1 MLTILSNLLRF
12 GQMTGHTVNCA
23 FQSELTESGSIV
35 FLPEGTHQITASVG
49 GKPKTLTVTVDD
61 RVLASF
67 SEDLARRQESNVR
80 PFAGF
85 DHKAGAASF
94 IPREFR
100 YEPGVGLLLD
110 VEWTSAGRAA
120 IDGRDYSYFSPT
132 FLVSKD
138 GIPTGLTA
146 RGEIGSLVNDPAFEE
161 IPRIAASHTEP
172 TDNPMDHLIELGL
185 VEASCAPHQALETAK
200 AALASLREAAAQVE
214 TVETVEAA
222 NVAKKSAED
231 ELADLKMKYDELE
244 AMNKKLMEDMASKA
258 SSAADAA
265 IEDAVKAGRIAPQDD
280 ATKSFWRSSI
290 IANPDAVKAL
300 NAIPA
305 NPALSGKTVLAGRT
319 EEPPQGPELTGLA
332 RVEAAFKAQSQ
343 S

>member
-1 MLTILSNLLRF
+1 
-12 GQMTGHTVNCA
+12 MTGQTVNCA
-23 FQSELTESGSIV
+23 FQSQLSEASAIV

-94 IPREFR
+94 IPQSFR

-120 IDGRDYSYFSPT
+120 IEGRDYSYFSPT

-138 GIPTGLTA
+138 GIPTGLTT
-146 RGEIGSLVNDPAFEE
+146 RGEVGSLVNDPAFEE
-161 IPRIAASHTEP
+161 IPRIAASHQTAQIE
-172 TDNPMDHLIELGL
+172 MDHLIELGL
-185 VEASCAPHQALETAK
+185 VEASCAPDQALETAK

-214 TVETVEAA
+214 TVEAA

-231 ELADLKMKYDELE
+231 ELADMKVKYNELE
-244 AMNKKLMEDMASKA
+244 AANKKLMDELATKA
-258 SSAADAA
+258 SSAADVA
-265 IEDAVKAGRIAPQDD
+265 IEEAVKAGRIAPQDD

-290 IANPDAVKAL
+290 IANPNAVKAL

-332 RVEAAFKAQSQ
+332 RVEAAFKAQSK

>member
-12 GQMTGHTVNCA
+12 RQMTGLTVNSA
-23 FQSELTESGSIV
+23 FQSELSEAGSIV

-67 SEDLARRQESNVR
+67 ADDLARRMESNVR

-85 DHKAGAASF
+85 DHKPGAASF
-94 IPREFR
+94 IPQAFR
-100 YEPGVGLLLD
+100 YEPGVGLMLD
-110 VEWTSAGRAA
+110 VDWTSAGRAA
-120 IDGRDYSYFSPT
+120 IEGRDYSYFSPT

-138 GIPTGLTA
+138 GIPTGLTT

-161 IPRIAASHTEP
+161 IPRIAASHQE
-172 TDNPMDHLIELGL
+172 TDPMQHLVELGL
-185 VEASCAPHQALETAK
+185 VEASCAPDQALETAK

-214 TVETVEAA
+214 TVEAA
-222 NVAKKSAED
+222 NMAKKSAED
-231 ELADLKMKYDELE
+231 ELEDMRKRNDELE
-244 AMNKKLMEDMASKA
+244 AAYKSLKDEMAAKA
-258 SSAADAA
+258 SASADAA
-265 IEDAVKAGRIAPQDD
+265 IEDAIKAGRIAPQDD
-280 ATKSFWRSSI
+280 ATKAFWRSSI
-290 IANPDAVKAL
+290 TNNPEAVKAL
-300 NAIPA
+300 NAIPV

-319 EEPPQGPELTGLA
+319 EEPPQGPVLTGLA

>member
-1 MLTILSNLLRF
+1 
-12 GQMTGHTVNCA
+12 MTGLTVNSA
-23 FQSELTESGSIV
+23 FQSELSEAGSIV

-67 SEDLARRQESNVR
+67 ADDLARRQESNVR

-85 DHKAGAASF
+85 DHKPGAASF
-94 IPREFR
+94 IPQAFR
-100 YEPGVGLLLD
+100 YEPGVGLMLD
-110 VEWTSAGRAA
+110 VDWTSAGRAA
-120 IDGRDYSYFSPT
+120 IEGRDYSYFSPT
-132 FLVSKD
+132 FLISKD
-138 GIPTGLTA
+138 GIPTGLTT

-161 IPRIAASHTEP
+161 IPRIAASHTEQHQSDM
-172 TDNPMDHLIELGL
+172 DNLIELGL
-185 VEASCAPHQALETAK
+185 VEASCAPDQALETAK

-214 TVETVEAA
+214 TVEAA
-222 NVAKKSAED
+222 NMAKKSAED
-231 ELADLKMKYDELE
+231 ELADMKKRNEELE
-244 AMNKKLMEDMASKA
+244 AAYKSLKDEMATKA
-258 SSAADAA
+258 AAAADAA
-265 IEDAVKAGRIAPQDD
+265 IEDAIKAGRIAPQDD
-280 ATKSFWRSSI
+280 ATKAFWRSSI
-290 IANPDAVKAL
+290 TSNPEAVKAL
-300 NAIPA
+300 NAIPV

>member
-1 MLTILSNLLRF
+1 
-12 GQMTGHTVNCA
+12 MTGLTVNSA
-23 FQSELTESGSIV
+23 FQSELSEAGSIV

-67 SEDLARRQESNVR
+67 ADDLARRQESNVR

-85 DHKAGAASF
+85 DHKPGAASF
-94 IPREFR
+94 IPTAFR
-100 YEPGVGLLLD
+100 YEPGVGLMLD
-110 VEWTSAGRAA
+110 VDWTSAGRAA
-120 IDGRDYSYFSPT
+120 IEGRDYSYFSPT

-138 GIPTGLTA
+138 GIPTGLTT

-161 IPRIAASHTEP
+161 IPRIAASHQNEQTE
-172 TDNPMDHLIELGL
+172 MDHLIELGL
-185 VEASCAPHQALETAK
+185 VEASCAPDQALETAK

-214 TVETVEAA
+214 TVEAA

-231 ELADLKMKYDELE
+231 ELADMRLKYDELE
-244 AMNKKLMEDMASKA
+244 AANKSLKDELAMKA
-258 SSAADAA
+258 SASADAA

-280 ATKSFWRSSI
+280 ATKAFWRGAITS
-290 IANPDAVKAL
+290 NPEAVKAL
-300 NAIPA
+300 NAIPV
-305 NPALSGKTVLAGRT
+305 NPALSGKTVLAGRV
-319 EEPPQGPELTGLA
+319 EEPPQGPTLTGLA